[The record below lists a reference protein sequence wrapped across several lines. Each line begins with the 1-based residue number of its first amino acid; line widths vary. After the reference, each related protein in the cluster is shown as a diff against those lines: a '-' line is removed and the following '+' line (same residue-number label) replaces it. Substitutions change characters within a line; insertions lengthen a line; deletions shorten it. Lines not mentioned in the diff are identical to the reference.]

1 MRLMCVNTILQLT
14 HRKKK
19 LLKSLNPLI
28 VSMKNDTFVLE
39 KQRKVKRKDF
49 SLTTYRFGLFTAI
62 FFFFLDNSKLKPESG
77 HATSISNAKNTT

>member
-14 HRKKK
+14 HRKQ
-19 LLKSLNPLI
+19 LLKSLNPVI

-62 FFFFLDNSKLKPESG
+62 FFFLFR
-77 HATSISNAKNTT
+77 

>member
-1 MRLMCVNTILQLT
+1 MRLMCVNTILRLT
-14 HRKKK
+14 HRKK

-39 KQRKVKRKDF
+39 KQRKVKKKDF

-77 HATSISNAKNTT
+77 HATSISKAKNTT

>member
-14 HRKKK
+14 HRKKTFK
-19 LLKSLNPLI
+19 KFNPLI

-39 KQRKVKRKDF
+39 KQRKVQRKDF

-62 FFFFLDNSKLKPESG
+62 FFFLFR
-77 HATSISNAKNTT
+77 

>member
-1 MRLMCVNTILQLT
+1 
-14 HRKKK
+14 
-19 LLKSLNPLI
+19 
-28 VSMKNDTFVLE
+28 MKNDTFVLE

-62 FFFFLDNSKLKPESG
+62 FFFFFLDNSKLKPESG